1 MQKGEP
7 IMNIEE
13 KLENLKIKYDI
24 VEHPAVYTVEEA
36 KQKVPNI
43 DGIGCKNLFL
53 KTKKREYFLY
63 TRPDDKQIDL
73 KELSKKLSVT
83 RFHFASRE
91 DLEDI
96 LNITPGSVTP
106 LAIINDNEN
115 KVTVVLDKELKNK
128 KILVHPNRNTAT
140 ISIFYED
147 LIKLIESENHKIIEI

>member
-1 MQKGEP
+1 
-7 IMNIEE
+7 MNIEE
-13 KLENLKIKYDI
+13 KLKTLKIKYDMA
-24 VEHPAVYTVEEA
+24 EHPAVYTVEEA

-43 DGIGCKNLFL
+43 EGIGCKNLFL
-53 KTKKREYFLY
+53 KTQKKEYFLY
-63 TRPDDKQIDL
+63 TLPDNKQIDL

-140 ISIFYED
+140 ISIFYQD